1 MSTVDATLYV
11 PNHIAQGLSNG
22 TYERVGGVVREMGSK
37 QVVAWLREIGKISD
51 PDLSNILANSSMSA
65 VSNTLNLALSSVSA
79 VTSTLNLAVSTMG
92 FIIVLKRLGIIEQRL
107 ELAQEVLRT
116 IDYKIDL
123 SFYANFRAAI
133 DLAFNAFTM
142 TNPDARKMSAMQA
155 INRFLEAE
163 HHYTKLTDIEIGNG
177 SQVADEYLSTL
188 CLAYVTE
195 VRCYLE
201 LEELDTARRRLQEG
215 ATVLRPRFEKHISTL
230 LTSNPAAYLHP
241 SLKDQV
247 GLKRITKVYQ
257 WLKPGLDES
266 DVFEMHRE
274 NLFNLAQKP
283 EEWINS
289 LPQVIRISKG
299 GSATQANVFDGL
311 AKQSKKFIGALPT
324 MSKISGAKTGSQ
336 DAVTQSPEME
346 IYGRLPATM
355 DLIESM
361 VEDDNRLAMYE
372 TEVEMIHRL
381 GMSFQ
386 EWQQLAPSSTAQ
398 GNGSNLIYITVS

>member
-1 MSTVDATLYV
+1 MNIDATFNV
-11 PNHIAQGLSNG
+11 PEHIAQGLSNG
-22 TYERVGGVVREMGSK
+22 TYERVGGVVREIGSK
-37 QVVAWLREIGKISD
+37 QVVAWLREI
-51 PDLSNILANSSMSA
+51 PVLSNTS
-65 VSNTLNLALSSVSA
+65 ALSSVSA
-79 VTSTLNLAVSTMG
+79 IASTLNLAVSTMG
-92 FIIVLKRLGIIEQRL
+92 FIIVLKRLGVIEQQL
-107 ELAQEVLRT
+107 EQAQEVLRI

-123 SFYANFRAAI
+123 SFYANFRAAL

-142 TNPDARKMSAMQA
+142 SNSETRKMSAMQA

-215 ATVLRPRFEKHISTL
+215 AAALRPRFEKHINTL

-241 SLKDQV
+241 SLKEQV
-247 GLKRITKVYQ
+247 GLKRLTKVYQ

-266 DVFEMHRE
+266 DVFEMQRE

-283 EEWINS
+283 EEWNNS
-289 LPQVIRISKG
+289 LPQAIRIPKG
-299 GSATQANVFDGL
+299 ATQTNVFNGL
-311 AKQSKKFIGALPT
+311 AKQSKKFIGALPS
-324 MSKISGAKTGSQ
+324 MSKISGSKTGSQ
-336 DAVTQSPEME
+336 EAVTQSPEIE
-346 IYGRLPATM
+346 IYGHLPAM
-355 DLIESM
+355 MGLMESM

-372 TEVEMIHRL
+372 SEVEMMHRL

-386 EWQQLAPSSTAQ
+386 EWRQLAPPSTAQ
-398 GNGSNLIYITVS
+398 GNGTDLIYITVS